1 MTLKPPTINF
11 VTTNKGKAGA
21 LKQVASAYGIEVIAV
36 EAELVEPQADSVAEV
51 AQNKAAQ
58 AVKLLGKP
66 VVVEDTGFAIDVLAG
81 FPGAYIKYALAT
93 IGAEGLIRLAA
104 PFPSPVCRFVSALC
118 YAAPDGTQQ
127 TFIDDSAVG
136 RLASAMDPTP
146 APNAWSELWRVFI
159 PKGYDKT
166 LNVFTDDERNLLMRY
181 WQTSSVYG
189 QFARWLMA
197 EMNTNLL

>member
-1 MTLKPPTINF
+1 MSLKADTIHF

-21 LKQVASAYGIEVIAV
+21 LKQIAEGMGIEVIPV
-36 EAELVEPQADSVAEV
+36 EIELVEPQADTVAEV

-66 VVVEDTGFAIDVLAG
+66 VVVEDTGFAIDALAG

-104 PFPSPVCRFVSALC
+104 PFPSATCRFVSAMC
-118 YAAPDGTQQ
+118 YAAPDGTQH
-127 TFIDDSAVG
+127 TFLDDSAVG
-136 RLASAMDPTP
+136 SLATMIDPTP

-166 LNVFTDDERNLLMRY
+166 LSALTDEERNGLMRD
-181 WQTSSVYG
+181 WQANSVYG
-189 QFARWLMA
+189 QFARWMVG
-197 EMNTNLL
+197 EMNSNLV